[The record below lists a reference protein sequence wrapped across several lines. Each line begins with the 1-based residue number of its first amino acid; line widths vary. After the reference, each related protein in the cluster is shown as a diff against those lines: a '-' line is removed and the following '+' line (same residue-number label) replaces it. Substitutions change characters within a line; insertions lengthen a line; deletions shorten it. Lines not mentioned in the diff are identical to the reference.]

1 MENKIYSAPT
11 DTINVAK
18 GIYIARQPIFDRHAH
33 VFGYELLF
41 REGFHNFYNTLDG
54 DYASSQTILSSFLLF
69 GMDSMTGGKRGFINF
84 TETLLYSEAA
94 TMFPKELLTIEILET
109 VEPTYE
115 IISKCKKLKKAG
127 YMLALDDF
135 VFHDKYRPLLEIA
148 DIVKI
153 DFRKINPQSHDII
166 LTLAEE
172 YPVKLLAEKVE
183 TYMEYN
189 QALSDGYSYFQGYFF
204 SKPQIIEGR
213 DIPGNK
219 LSYLEILREVHSS
232 NFEYS
237 NIENIIKRDMSLS
250 YKLLKFINSAAFGFT
265 SKIHSIKQALTLLG
279 IKEFR
284 KWISLM
290 ALSAMGEDKPE
301 ELVATSIIRARFA
314 EELAM
319 KTGMKEISSDLF
331 LMGMFSLIDA
341 FVDKPKDIILS
352 ELNLDDDIKDALIGR
367 KQGPLTDYYTLMLL
381 HEKGNWT
388 SMEPLAN
395 KLSLNEEAISLSY
408 LQAVEWANRVKLA

>member
-1 MENKIYSAPT
+1 MRNKVYSDPT
-11 DTINVAK
+11 TKINVAK
-18 GIYIARQPIFDRHAH
+18 GTFIARQPIFDRHTH

-84 TETLLYSEAA
+84 TETLLNSEAA
-94 TMFPKELLTIEILET
+94 TIFPRELLTIEILEN
-109 VEPTYE
+109 VEPSDE
-115 IISKCKKLKKAG
+115 IISKCRKLKKAG

-153 DFRKINPQSHDII
+153 DFRKITPQSHGVI
-166 LTLAEE
+166 LALAEE
-172 YPVKLLAEKVE
+172 YPVKLLAEKIE
-183 TYMEYN
+183 TYEEYH

-204 SKPQIIEGR
+204 SKPQVIEGK
-213 DIPGNK
+213 DIPGYK
-219 LSYLEILREVHSS
+219 LNYLEILQEVHSRD
-232 NFEYS
+232 FEYS

-279 IKEFR
+279 IREFR

-290 ALSAMGEDKPE
+290 ALSGMGDDKPE

-314 EELAM
+314 EDLAL

-341 FVDKPKDIILS
+341 FVDKPINVILG
-352 ELNLDDDIKDALIGR
+352 ELNLDDSIKDALIGQ
-367 KQGPLTDYYTLMLL
+367 QGPLTDYYTLMLL
-381 HEKGNWT
+381 HEKGNWE
-388 SMEPLAN
+388 SMESLAN
-395 KLSLNEEAISLSY
+395 KLSLDEESISLSY
-408 LQAVEWANRVKLA
+408 LQAVEWANRVKLV

>member
-1 MENKIYSAPT
+1 MKNKVYSDPT
-11 DTINVAK
+11 SKINVAK
-18 GIYIARQPIFDRHAH
+18 GTFIARQPIFDRHTH
-33 VFGYELLF
+33 VIGYELLF
-41 REGFHNFYNTLDG
+41 REGFDNFYNTLDG

-84 TETLLYSEAA
+84 TKTLLTSEAA
-94 TMFPKELLTIEILET
+94 TIFPRELLTIEILET
-109 VEPTYE
+109 VEPTE
-115 IISKCKKLKKAG
+115 DIISKCKKLKKAG

-135 VFHDKYRPLLEIA
+135 VFHEKYRPLLEIA
-148 DIVKI
+148 DIIKI
-153 DFRKINPQSHDII
+153 DFRKITPESHSLI
-166 LTLAEE
+166 LALTDE

-183 TYMEYN
+183 TYEEYH

-204 SKPQIIEGR
+204 SKPQVIEGQ
-213 DIPGNK
+213 DIPAYK
-219 LSYLEILREVHSS
+219 LNYLEMLQEVHSR

-265 SKIHSIKQALTLLG
+265 TKIHSIKQALTLLG
-279 IKEFR
+279 IREFR

-290 ALSAMGEDKPE
+290 ALSAMGNDKPE

-314 EELAM
+314 EDLAL
-319 KTGMKEISSDLF
+319 KAGMKEMSSDLF

-341 FVDKPKDIILS
+341 FVDKPKNVILN
-352 ELNLDDDIKDALIGR
+352 ELNLDDAIKDALNE
-367 KQGPLTDYYTLMLL
+367 KQGPLTDIYTLMLL
-381 HEKGNWT
+381 HEKGIWEP
-388 SMEPLAN
+388 MELLAD